1 MRTVHGGS
9 GRLSSFPLADAISI
23 PVQWRGAK
31 SFADDLGVSR
41 GVVLSRAATILRSIE
56 TKPCD
61 WKICPPQKGESC
73 RSVFGGDR
81 VSEGFLFSLSLRLE
95 QGQCNDPDCPP
106 LTTTSL
112 GPVVFSSNLASLHWP
127 SGACASGGVGQITR
141 RLPRVPTCAL
151 RSSPSLTLGGGCVL
165 ESKRWRAKGAVP
177 SLGSHGGSDRDVR
190 VNGARRGSLHTE
202 RESRASEWGR

>member
-1 MRTVHGGS
+1 MPRRWEATICAAPREPRWKSHLRTVHGGS

-73 RSVFGGDR
+73 RSVWWRFR
-81 VSEGFLFSLSLRLE
+81 WVGFPFSLRLE

-106 LTTTSL
+106 LTTTTSFGL
-112 GPVVFSSNLASLHWP
+112 VVFLVQLGRVYTGP
-127 SGACASGGVGQITR
+127 FGV
-141 RLPRVPTCAL
+141 
-151 RSSPSLTLGGGCVL
+151 CVC
-165 ESKRWRAKGAVP
+165 E
-177 SLGSHGGSDRDVR
+177 
-190 VNGARRGSLHTE
+190 
-202 RESRASEWGR
+202 